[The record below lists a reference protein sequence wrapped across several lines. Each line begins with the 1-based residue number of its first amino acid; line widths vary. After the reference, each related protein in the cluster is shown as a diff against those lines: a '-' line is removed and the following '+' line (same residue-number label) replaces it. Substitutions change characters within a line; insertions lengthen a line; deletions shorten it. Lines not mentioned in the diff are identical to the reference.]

1 MNNFI
6 EKQFPADISYGSSGG
21 PEYYTEVLNTTNGC
35 EIRSS
40 KLYNPRM
47 KFNIATGVKN
57 KQQMDELIRFFRC
70 CKGRNIAF
78 RYKDWGDFHGRN
90 EPVQVIDQHTL
101 QLIKTYNLD
110 EYTTEERIIT
120 KPVKNTVKIQLND
133 EFISD
138 TQLQIDYT
146 TGRITL
152 LNHLM
157 HQQNTKITADFEFDV
172 PVRFDTDYLPV
183 IIENYNF
190 YSLPN
195 IELVEVKLLS
205 K

>member
-6 EKQFPADISYGSSGG
+6 EKQFPVDISYGSSGG
-21 PEYYTEVLNTTNGC
+21 PEYYTEVLTTTNGC

-40 KLYNPRM
+40 KIYNPRM

-57 KQQMDELIRFFRC
+57 RQQMDQIINFFRC

-78 RYKDWGDFHGRN
+78 RYKDWGDFCGRN
-90 EPVQVIDQHTL
+90 ERVQIIDQHTL

-110 EYTTEERIIT
+110 ADTIEERIIT
-120 KPVKNTVKIQLND
+120 KPVKNTVKIHLND
-133 EFISD
+133 KIIPDS
-138 TQLQIDYT
+138 QLKVDYT
-146 TGRITL
+146 TGAITL
-152 LNHLM
+152 LNHIIIP
-157 HQQNTKITADFEFDV
+157 HNTMITADFEFDV
-172 PVRFDTDYLPV
+172 PVRFETDYLPI

-195 IELVEVKLLS
+195 IELVEVKV
-205 K
+205 